1 MRTQGELRTDPGA
14 LEAGPG
20 EREPEILSPYAEWAL
35 AGAALQRAAV
45 LAGATI
51 LVATCLMAGTATA
64 QTGTPSDA
72 QTTTAPAQAAQAAP
86 AAPAPPSAYHQAGMD
101 FSFLFDGYVGGN
113 FNNPSS
119 GWNSLRNFDMR
130 SDTLHFNMGK
140 ITIDH
145 APGPVGFHLD
155 VGFGET
161 FSVIHAA
168 DQAPKG
174 LKYIEQAY
182 VDFKPKSWKGVE
194 VDVGEFVSSAGAEVI
209 DVNQNWNYSRSLLFA
224 WAVPY
229 YHFGIRTSFPVGAHF
244 TGGVQLVNGWNN
256 VYASNQ
262 GKLIGLNGAY
272 AWKKA
277 TWTNVWYGGPE
288 RGKNSPGWR
297 NLFDSVVQVNP
308 NDNLSLYLNFDYG
321 RNKNVGP
328 DTAQWTGIAGAVRRA
343 VGKKGAI
350 AGRVELFDDVNG
362 FSTGLAQT
370 VKEFTLTG
378 EYKFSGWLL
387 SRLEFRDDWSS
398 QPFFEKGQGNTSK
411 NQPTVLLGMVAYF
424 GPKK

>member
-1 MRTQGELRTDPGA
+1 MRTRGGLYIDPGT
-14 LEAGPG
+14 
-20 EREPEILSPYAEWAL
+20 L
-35 AGAALQRAAV
+35 AVR
-45 LAGATI
+45 ATI
-51 LVATCLMAGTATA
+51 FVATCLMAGAAAA
-64 QTGTPSDA
+64 QTPAAPPDA
-72 QTTTAPAQAAQAAP
+72 QTAP
-86 AAPAPPSAYHQAGMD
+86 AAPAPPSAYHQLGMD
-101 FSFLFDGYVGGN
+101 FSFLLDGYVDGN
-113 FNNPSS
+113 FDNPGS

-140 ITIDH
+140 ITVDR
-145 APGPVGFHLD
+145 APGPIGFHLD
-155 VGFGET
+155 AGFGEI
-161 FSVIHAA
+161 FDVIHAT

-288 RGKNSPGWR
+288 RDKNSPGWR

-328 DTAQWTGIAGAVRRA
+328 DTAQWTGIAGAARRA

-350 AGRVELFDDVNG
+350 TGRVELFDDVNG

-398 QPFFEKGQGNTSK
+398 QPFFEKGQGDTSK